1 MATTF
6 LVMQNE
12 VLGFLGVTSGSG
24 VSALRTRVKR
34 FLNRAASD
42 MWNRYPWKER
52 KNTRFFQT
60 LAPYTTGTLTTTQG
74 SASVTGSGTTWVSA
88 HTGMKIAASF
98 DGPWYVFTRT
108 GATTGTLDR
117 DWVEASL
124 SGSAYVLYQD
134 RYSLSTSA
142 EAILGREMVLHR
154 QGYGSLGR
162 IGRVDGEEVYPFPAG
177 AGTPTWWTLQDV
189 SGGAMRVRLGHA
201 YPDAVYSVRY
211 GCLDKYT
218 EMSGDSDECVIPERF
233 RHILIHGAL
242 REAYLI
248 FDDVE
253 KSMNATA
260 MFDAGVLRAWTRH
273 SDEEPD
279 SGVILGADEVER
291 EPERTVGTVSE

>member
-12 VLGFLGVTSGSG
+12 VLGFLGVTSGAG
-24 VSALRTRVKR
+24 VSSLRTRVKR
-34 FLNRAASD
+34 FLNRAGED
-42 MWNRYPWKER
+42 MWNRFPWKER

-74 SASVTGSGTTWVSA
+74 STSVTGSGTVWAST
-88 HTGMKIAASF
+88 HTGMKIAAAF
-98 DGPWYVFTRT
+98 DAPWYVFTRT

-117 DWVEASL
+117 EWVEDSL

-134 RYSLSTSA
+134 RYPLNTLA
-142 EAILGREMVLHR
+142 EAILGREMVMHR
-154 QGYGSLGR
+154 QGYGPLGR
-162 IGRVDGEEVYPFPAG
+162 IGRVDGEEVYPFPSG
-177 AGTPTWWTLQDV
+177 AGTPSWWTLQDV

-218 EMSGDSDECVIPERF
+218 EMSSDSDECVIPERF
-233 RHILIHGAL
+233 RKVLIHGAL
-242 REAYLI
+242 REAYLL

-253 KSMNATA
+253 KATNAA
-260 MFDAGVLRAWTRH
+260 LLFDEGVRRAWSRH
-273 SDEEPD
+273 SDEEP
-279 SGVILGADEVER
+279 SGGVILGADEVYR
-291 EPERTVGTVSE
+291 EPVRTVGTIIE